1 MESEFLGR
9 HGLRESWHL
18 EEMFDAVKAPLFRAV
33 VLNRID
39 PAGNAPHFFWQYLP
53 DFMSCRRFP
62 REEDMSAEFT
72 LLRQSGTAWDS
83 EDSIGRLLASEV
95 SLEFLDLFEWDI
107 PNLAFAVAYI
117 MVGRPSKNADLLVS

>member
-1 MESEFLGR
+1 MP
-9 HGLRESWHL
+9 
-18 EEMFDAVKAPLFRAV
+18 AVPT
-33 VLNRID
+33 
-39 PAGNAPHFFWQYLP
+39 G
-53 DFMSCRRFP
+53 
-62 REEDMSAEFT
+62 EDMSAELT